1 MLSRSFAGYIDSYAR
16 MTHLGM
22 RFDEQ
27 HLAAAA
33 LVRFCDLHGV
43 KEPCIDNVRLC
54 HRMLNAGDLS
64 SAMLAFRQVPLG
76 GNGCF
81 NEWQPGGDISDSD
94 FDYLLATFRA
104 LVERWTRLM
113 QLLDDAPNE

>member
-1 MLSRSFAGYIDSYAR
+1 
-16 MTHLGM
+16 MTHLDM
-22 RFDEQ
+22 RFHEQ
-27 HLAAAA
+27 QLSAAA

-43 KEPCIDNVRLC
+43 EEPGVESVRRC
-54 HRMLNAGDLS
+54 HNMLAAGDVS
-64 SAMLAFRQVPLG
+64 SAIDAFRQVPLG

-81 NEWQPGGDISDSD
+81 NDWQPGGDISNLD

-113 QLLDDAPNE
+113 QLLDDAPINSFKPKPLRGSA